1 MDLSKLPVSFSKDFI
16 DVYNQVAE
24 PILEVEGIAPHQLDI
39 PNMAQMYM
47 SKHTADMS
55 IDDNAN
61 VSESKAYGNYLSEIA
76 KSWYKLIGYYEL
88 YNILVKE
95 VGVSRA
101 ASLMTSIWYGD
112 LYFHDSTSIMVPYC
126 WAYSTSFILFEG
138 SRWGQLYSL
147 PAKHSRSFIDQVKE
161 VTIELAQQAGGA
173 IAIGDFF
180 VNYSYFVKKEKLDL
194 SKEEDL
200 KAIENDFQ
208 SLVHTLN
215 KKLRPSFQ
223 SPFTNLSIFDRPNLE
238 HLFADVCYPD
248 GSKPDLDQVEKVQ
261 RIFCD
266 WFKRGDP
273 STGLPYRFPVVTL
286 NIRIDENQQ
295 IIDKES
301 FEYFSKI
308 NLEKACF
315 NIYISSG
322 NKIAS
327 CCRLVND
334 LDLAGVDSF
343 GNGGISLGSHRV
355 VTLNLA
361 RVGRLSRKSEDVL
374 FKLLQKNLDDAKMLL
389 NAHRKLLKAN
399 IAAGFLPFFNYGI
412 MHESRM
418 FSTFGLNG
426 IYECINEMGFTMLS
440 EQGKALAHK
449 ILKFIK
455 DYAHKVSVETGNP
468 FNIEQVPAESLAVKF
483 AAKDKL
489 LYGMDYPLYA
499 NQFIPL
505 WVDCDI
511 AERVKLDGEFSRALT
526 GGGISHLNVGEKLT
540 HSVQMEQLIKYAID
554 CGCEHFAVNYN
565 FCRCKDGHVTV
576 AGLVK
581 SCPICGVEIKDYM
594 TRIIGYFTP
603 VSAWTKARKQE
614 HKQRVFKQNGELE
627 TLQIL
632 GQTQQDL

>member
-1 MDLSKLPVSFSKDFI
+1 MDLSKLPVTFSKEFI
-16 DVYNQVAE
+16 EVYNQMSE
-24 PILEVEGIAPHQLDI
+24 SILDLEGIAPHQLDI

-47 SKHTADMS
+47 NKHTADMS

-88 YNILVKE
+88 YKILVKE
-95 VGVSRA
+95 VGSEKA
-101 ASLMTSIWYGD
+101 AELMTSVWYGD

-126 WAYSTSFILFEG
+126 WAYSTAFILFEG
-138 SRWGQLYSL
+138 CRWGQLYSR
-147 PAKHSRSFIDQVKE
+147 PAKRRRSFIDQVKE

-180 VNYSYFVKKEKLDL
+180 VNYAYFVKKENMDL
-194 SKEEDL
+194 SKEEDR
-200 KAIENDFQ
+200 KSVENDFQ
-208 SLVHTLN
+208 SMVHTLN

-238 HLFADVCYPD
+238 NMFADVCYPD
-248 GSKPDLDQVEKVQ
+248 GSKPDFDLIEKVQ
-261 RIFCD
+261 HIFCD
-266 WFKRGDP
+266 WFMRGDP
-273 STGLPYRFPVVTL
+273 NTGLPYRFPVVTL
-286 NIRIDENQQ
+286 NIRIDDNKQ

-308 NLEKACF
+308 NLERGCF

-334 LDLAGVDSF
+334 LDLAGIDSF
-343 GNGGISLGSHRV
+343 GNGGVSLGSHRI

-361 RVGRLSRKSEDVL
+361 RIGRLSRKSEDVL
-374 FKLLQKNLDDAKMLL
+374 FKLLQKNLDDAKVLL

-399 IAAGFLPFFNYGI
+399 IASGFLPFFNYGI

-426 IYECINEMGFTMLS
+426 VYECVSEMGLDMRSS
-440 EQGKALAHK
+440 EGNALAHK
-449 ILKFIK
+449 IIKFIR
-455 DYAHKVSVETGNP
+455 DYSFKSSKESGNP
-468 FNIEQVPAESLAVKF
+468 FNVEQVPAESLAVKF
-483 AAKDKL
+483 AAKDRL
-489 LYGMDYPLYA
+489 LYGMDYALYA

-511 AERVKLDGEFSRALT
+511 SERVKLDGEFSRSLT
-526 GGGISHLNVGEKLT
+526 GGGISHLNIGEKLT
-540 HSVQMEQLIKYAID
+540 HTAQMERLIKYAID

-565 FCRCKDGHVTV
+565 FCRCKKGHVAI
-576 AGLVK
+576 AGQIK
-581 SCPICGVEIKDYM
+581 SCPVCGDEIVDYL

-603 VSAWTKARKQE
+603 VSSWTQHRKKE
-614 HKQRVFKQNGELE
+614 HKQRVFKANGELAE
-627 TLQIL
+627 LTNSEKC
-632 GQTQQDL
+632 QQC

>member
-1 MDLSKLPVSFSKDFI
+1 MDLSKLPVTFSKEFM
-16 DVYNQVAE
+16 DVYNQMSE
-24 PILEVEGIAPHQLDI
+24 SILDVEGIAPHQLDI

-61 VSESKAYGNYLSEIA
+61 VSESKAFGNYLSEIA

-95 VGVSRA
+95 VGSGRA
-101 ASLMTSIWYGD
+101 ADLMMSVWYGD

-138 SRWGQLYSL
+138 SRWGQLHST
-147 PAKHSRSFIDQVKE
+147 PAKRRRSFLDQVKE

-180 VNYSYFVKKEKLDL
+180 VNYSYFVKKENMDL
-194 SKEEDL
+194 SKEEDR
-200 KAIENDFQ
+200 KAVENDFQ

-223 SPFTNLSIFDRPNLE
+223 SPFTNLSIFDKPNLE

-248 GSKPDLDQVEKVQ
+248 GSKPDFDLIEKVQ
-261 RIFCD
+261 HIFCD
-266 WFKRGDP
+266 WFKCGDP
-273 STGLPYRFPVVTL
+273 RTGLPYRFPVVTL
-286 NIRIDENQQ
+286 NIRIDENQK
-295 IIDKES
+295 IINQES

-308 NLEKACF
+308 NLEKGCF

-343 GNGGISLGSHRV
+343 GNGGVSLGSHRV

-361 RVGRLSRKSEDVL
+361 RIGRLSRKSEDVL

-412 MHESRM
+412 MHEARM

-426 IYECINEMGFTMLS
+426 IYECVNEMGFTMLS
-440 EQGKALAHK
+440 EEGKALAHK
-449 ILKFIK
+449 ILKFIRV
-455 DYAHKVSVETGNP
+455 YAQEASKETRNP

-483 AAKDKL
+483 AAKDRL

-511 AERVKLDGEFSRALT
+511 SERVKLDGEFSRALT
-526 GGGISHLNVGEKLT
+526 GGGISHLNIGEKLT
-540 HSVQMEQLIKYAID
+540 HTSQMERLIKYAIE

-565 FCRCKDGHVTV
+565 FCRCKNGHVTV
-576 AGLVK
+576 AGQVLT
-581 SCPICGVEIKDYM
+581 CPVCGDQVIDYL

-603 VSAWTKARKQE
+603 VSAWTKHRKKE
-614 HKQRVFKQNGELE
+614 HKQRVFKANGELSKL
-627 TLQIL
+627 TNSDMVQKSL
-632 GQTQQDL
+632 

>member
-1 MDLSKLPVSFSKDFI
+1 MDLSKLPVTFSKEF
-16 DVYNQVAE
+16 
-24 PILEVEGIAPHQLDI
+24 LEVYSQMADAVLELEGIAPHHLDI

-47 SKHTADMS
+47 NKRTADMS
-55 IDDNAN
+55 VDDNAN

-76 KSWYKLIGYYEL
+76 KSWYKLLGYYEL
-88 YNILVKE
+88 YQILVKE
-95 VGVSRA
+95 VGSDKA
-101 ASLMTSIWYGD
+101 AELMTSVWYGD

-138 SRWGQLYSL
+138 SKWGQLHSL
-147 PAKHSRSFIDQVKE
+147 PAKRRRSFLDQVKE

-180 VNYSYFVKKEKLDL
+180 VNYAYFVKKEGLDL
-194 SKEEDL
+194 SKESDR
-200 KAIENDFQ
+200 KKVENDFQ
-208 SLVHTLN
+208 SLVNTLN

-223 SPFTNLSIFDRPNLE
+223 SPFTNLSIFDRTNLE
-238 HLFADVCYPD
+238 HLFTDVCYPD
-248 GSKPDLDQVEKVQ
+248 GSKPDFDLVERVQ
-261 RIFCD
+261 RIFCE
-266 WFKRGDP
+266 WFKDGDP
-273 STGLPYRFPVVTL
+273 VSGLPYRFPVVTL
-286 NIRIDENQQ
+286 NIRIDQNRQ
-295 IIDKES
+295 IIDRDS

-315 NIYISSG
+315 NIYISSS

-334 LDLAGVDSF
+334 LELAGVDSF
-343 GNGGISLGSHRV
+343 GNGGVSLGSHRI

-361 RVGRLSRKSEDVL
+361 RIGKLSRKSEETL
-374 FKLLQKNLDDAKMLL
+374 FKLLQKNLDDSKVLL
-389 NAHRKLLKAN
+389 NAHRKLLKSN

-426 IYECINEMGFTMLS
+426 VYECVNEMGYTMLS
-440 EQGKALAHK
+440 DEGKSLAHR
-449 ILKFIK
+449 IIKFIK
-455 DYAHKVSVETGNP
+455 DYSHQAYKETGNP

-489 LYGMDYPLYA
+489 LYGMDYSLYA

-511 AERVKLDGEFSRALT
+511 SERVKLDGEFSRALT

-540 HSVQMEQLIKYAID
+540 HADQMERLIKYAID

-565 FCRCKDGHVTV
+565 FCRCKSGHVTI
-576 AGLVK
+576 AGQVQ
-581 SCPICGVEIKDYM
+581 SCPICGAQIIDYL

-603 VSAWTKARKQE
+603 VSAWTKARQIE
-614 HKQRVFKQNGELE
+614 HKERVFKKNGELANLGSVALKQQ
-627 TLQIL
+627 TL
-632 GQTQQDL
+632 